1 MKLCD
6 CAIAARSKRK
16 PIKKTPLP
24 ELQSSTSMPITLD
37 PTLRR
42 ELAKRIRY
50 YNELGI
56 YDFYRRDSDPA
67 AGIQPEE
74 RESMAQGASAVEE
87 DLIENASSRPESTAA
102 DSSQPLNI
110 VRDHLGDC
118 TSSVLHNKGGNQIVF
133 GMGIHRADLIFI
145 G

>member
-1 MKLCD
+1 
-6 CAIAARSKRK
+6 
-16 PIKKTPLP
+16 
-24 ELQSSTSMPITLD
+24 MPITLD

-102 DSSQPLNI
+102 DSSQALHI
-110 VRDHLGDC
+110 VREDLSDC
-118 TSSVLHNKGGNQIVF
+118 TRSRLHKQGRKQIVF
-133 GMGIHRADLIFI
+133 GVGNPRADVILI
-145 G
+145 GEDLGAAEDELSDPSGDRSVSVRHT